1 MVKKQSKLS
10 RKSKSKKSR
19 SMKKSQRGGTSSA
32 CTLQYAKGGSPK
44 YGGIGTSNL
53 HNTNPQASL
62 DLDNKFMGYG
72 GPVPLG
78 SSIVGG
84 SRKNNKKRLSKSKSK
99 RKSNRKYKGGSSCS
113 SEGVGTSSP
122 KSQTFKQ
129 YLTNIDNNLSSVTG
143 GSQMNNLESNPMN
156 NLESNPMNNL
166 QSNSMNSLKSNNKQV
181 GSGYTSDPSEFIGG
195 QPVHK
200 AYEDNS
206 PPALIAGK
214 LIFGSPDQPV
224 CGIGAIAGGS
234 RRRKSMKKSKKN
246 KKSKTQRGGEFLSL
260 SSSKPADFSSA
271 FNGEPGYFKYPDD
284 MSGRSFT
291 GKQPVW
297 GANEI

>member
-72 GPVPLG
+72 GPLPLG

-84 SRKNNKKRLSKSKSK
+84 SRKNNKKRLSKSKS
-99 RKSNRKYKGGSSCS
+99 NRKYKGGSSCS

-122 KSQTFKQ
+122 KNQTFKQ
-129 YLTNIDNNLSSVTG
+129 YMTNLENNLNSVTG
-143 GSQMNNLESNPMN
+143 GSPMH
-156 NLESNPMNNL
+156 NL
-166 QSNSMNSLKSNNKQV
+166 QSNNKQV
-181 GSGYTSDPSEFIGG
+181 GSGYTTDPTEFIGG

-206 PPALIAGK
+206 PPALINGK
-214 LIFGSPDQPV
+214 LMFGSPDQPI
-224 CGIGAIAGGS
+224 CGSGAIVGGS
-234 RRRKSMKKSKKN
+234 RRRKSMKKSKKS

-260 SSSKPADFSSA
+260 SSSKPADYSVA
-271 FNGEPGYFKYPDD
+271 FNGEPGYFKYPDN
-284 MSGRSFT
+284 MTERSFN
-291 GKQPVW
+291 GKQPIW
-297 GANEI
+297 GTNEI